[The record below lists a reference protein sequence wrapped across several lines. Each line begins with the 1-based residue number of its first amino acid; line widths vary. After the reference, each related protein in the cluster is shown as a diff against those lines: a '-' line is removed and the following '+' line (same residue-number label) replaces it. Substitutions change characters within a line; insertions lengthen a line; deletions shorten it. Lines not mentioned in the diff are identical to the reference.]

1 MSFDA
6 EAAEAY
12 GLSIGDPITI
22 NVMGRIIEAEITN
35 LRKIDW
41 NSLGINFVMIFS
53 PGILSNAP
61 QTHIFTAYL
70 DPNTEALLEQA
81 VVTNFPNVSAIWVK
95 EILAGVAEIIAN
107 VGIAIR
113 IIATVAIIAGILVLA
128 GSLAAAQQRHLAE
141 SVILKVLGVTRLRI
155 LTIFLTEYGLIGI
168 VAGFIA
174 LFVGAIASF
183 VVVDT
188 IMQADWQFDPSVAL
202 ITLSIAL
209 GTTLIAGFIGTY
221 SALSAKSADFLRND

>member
-1 MSFDA
+1 MTWSRTPPSQGSEVIAGQWWPEDYDNTSKMFVSFDA

-22 NVMGRIIEAEITN
+22 NVMGRVIEAEIKN

-53 PGILSNAP
+53 PGILSKAP
-61 QTHIFTAYL
+61 QAHIFTAYL

-81 VVTNFPNVSAIWVK
+81 VVEKFPNVSAIWVK

-128 GSLAAAQQRHLAE
+128 GSLAAAQQRHLEE
-141 SVILKVLGVTRLRI
+141 SVI
-155 LTIFLTEYGLIGI
+155 F
-168 VAGFIA
+168 
-174 LFVGAIASF
+174 
-183 VVVDT
+183 
-188 IMQADWQFDPSVAL
+188 
-202 ITLSIAL
+202 
-209 GTTLIAGFIGTY
+209 
-221 SALSAKSADFLRND
+221 

>member
-1 MSFDA
+1 M
-6 EAAEAY
+6 
-12 GLSIGDPITI
+12 
-22 NVMGRIIEAEITN
+22 
-35 LRKIDW
+35 
-41 NSLGINFVMIFS
+41 
-53 PGILSNAP
+53 
-61 QTHIFTAYL
+61 
-70 DPNTEALLEQA
+70 
-81 VVTNFPNVSAIWVK
+81 
-95 EILAGVAEIIAN
+95 AEIIAN

-188 IMQADWQFDPSVAL
+188 ISKQTGNL
-202 ITLSIAL
+202 TL
-209 GTTLIAGFIGTY
+209 
-221 SALSAKSADFLRND
+221 RWH